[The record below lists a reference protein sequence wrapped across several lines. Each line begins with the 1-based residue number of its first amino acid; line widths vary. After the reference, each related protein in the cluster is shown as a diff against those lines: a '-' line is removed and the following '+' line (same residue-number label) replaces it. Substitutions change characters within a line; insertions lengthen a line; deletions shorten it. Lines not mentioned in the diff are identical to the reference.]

1 MQTKITSKIVVAF
14 ILYTALVVSITCA
27 VTTKMLSKDNVEETS
42 VVNTDSIEA
51 SSEPTEDV
59 EIVEEDSDVVTADLI
74 LSDGTK
80 YTYNIPEGHNCI
92 TANYIDNVVQ
102 AYNAKPD
109 IFSDNIIVT
118 GDGDSIYNSV
128 ESVSA
133 TTISSLKSLMR
144 SLYGDDINV
153 DDLAYSE
160 AYTYMKTGEV
170 PETNLIDYS
179 IEEVDTIKVGDVTY
193 KAYYV
198 SYYIDA
204 EGTGNKDD
212 YIKNEQLMCYSDT
225 EDVIEI
231 IVYANSNVKERTLE
245 LLHDF
250 LGV

>member
-14 ILYTALVVSITCA
+14 ILYTVLVVSITCA

-59 EIVEEDSDVVTADLI
+59 EIVEDVGVVTADLV

-80 YTYNIPEGHNCI
+80 CTYNIPEGHNCI

-102 AYNAKPD
+102 AYGTESD
-109 IFSDNIIVT
+109 IFADNIIVT

-204 EGTGNKDD
+204 DGTGNKDD

>member
-1 MQTKITSKIVVAF
+1 MQIRITSKTVVAF
-14 ILYTALVVSITCA
+14 ILYTVLIVSITCA

-42 VVNTDSIEA
+42 VVNADSIEA

-59 EIVEEDSDVVTADLI
+59 EIVEEDVDVVTADLV

-80 YTYNIPEGHNCI
+80 YTYNIPKGHNCI

-102 AYNAKPD
+102 AYDTESD
-109 IFSDNIIVT
+109 IFADNIIVT

-144 SLYGDDINV
+144 SLYGDD
-153 DDLAYSE
+153 LAYSE

-179 IEEVDTIKVGDVTY
+179 IEEVDTITVGDVTY

-212 YIKNEQLMCYSDT
+212 YIKNEQIMCYSDT

-231 IVYANSNVKERTLE
+231 IVYANIKERALE

>member
-27 VTTKMLSKDNVEETS
+27 VTTKMLGKDNVEETS
-42 VVNTDSIEA
+42 SIETDSIEA

-59 EIVEEDSDVVTADLI
+59 EIVEDVGVVTADLV

-80 YTYNIPEGHNCI
+80 CTYNIPKGHNCI
-92 TANYIDNVVQ
+92 TSNYIDNVVQ
-102 AYNAKPD
+102 AYGTESD
-109 IFSDNIIVT
+109 IFADNIIVT

-179 IEEVDTIKVGDVTY
+179 IEEVDSIKVGDVTY

>member
-1 MQTKITSKIVVAF
+1 MQIKITSKTVVAF
-14 ILYTALVVSITCA
+14 ILYTVLIVSITCA

-59 EIVEEDSDVVTADLI
+59 EIVEEEDSDVVTADLI

-102 AYNAKPD
+102 AYGTESD
-109 IFSDNIIVT
+109 IFADNIVT

-133 TTISSLKSLMR
+133 TTISSLKSLMH

-179 IEEVDTIKVGDVTY
+179 IEEVDTITVGDVTY

-231 IVYANSNVKERTLE
+231 IVYANDNIKERTLE